1 MSNSILFPLVLSSP
15 LCCAYS
21 SCSSPVP
28 GFNNN
33 RPFTPQLPTTVFPP
47 NTCNLNVYEDE
58 DQYYPEPPS
67 LNIPLLTVT
76 GPGNNYGPP
85 PPPHCFSPQ
94 ATRDAYQMEPDEE
107 TAAVLNQVGVVY
119 TFCRIPCII
128 ALLLWYASDTVRSAV
143 FGPPLSRGCRP
154 NAAAAAPLRRVVG
167 VFLCSLLNVAGRR
180 TECA

>member
-1 MSNSILFPLVLSSP
+1 MTADDQFPIQSLFLNVRFVSNLFLFALRLVSSP
-15 LCCAYS
+15 PCCAYS

-33 RPFTPQLPTTVFPP
+33 RPYTPQLPTTVFPP

-67 LNIPLLTVT
+67 LNVPLLTVT
-76 GPGNNYGPP
+76 GPGNNYGAPP
-85 PPPHCFSPQ
+85 PPPSCFSPQ

-119 TFCRIPCII
+119 TFCRI
-128 ALLLWYASDTVRSAV
+128 S
-143 FGPPLSRGCRP
+143 
-154 NAAAAAPLRRVVG
+154 
-167 VFLCSLLNVAGRR
+167 
-180 TECA
+180 